1 LSSSPA
7 SLERRLVVAIGGVL
21 SVALAVFALALYLGF
36 GRALTN
42 EFDSRLV
49 DDAQGVADM
58 VEEHAEGPW
67 EVEGSLEEFER
78 NHGLLFFEAWMDDG
92 TALIRSPALGGRDL
106 PREYGKD
113 GPVDVV
119 LPNGHPGRA
128 YRGLLVTRRD
138 EDETGPRSGR
148 RLTVTV
154 ARGNRGLSAAKAA
167 LESLL
172 AGTVLLVLVL
182 SAIAVRIILRRGF
195 APAGRLA
202 HRLGSIDAAHLG
214 ERIAEDELPSE
225 LRAPVSKL
233 NELLARLEASFEK
246 ERRFSSDVSHELR
259 TPVAGIRSILEVA
272 VSRERSTAEYRAS
285 MLEAIAVVETL
296 SRLVDNLLTLARMEA
311 QAGNAV
317 RAEVVLADL
326 VNEVAASVRDR
337 LRVREITLENRVPAS
352 AVVVSDPERLRIVLS
367 NLVENAVEYTEVRG
381 SIVIASDPA
390 RDLVVEVRDSGP
402 PIPDADLAR
411 IFERFARLDPS
422 RQGSGAHVGIGLAI
436 VKSLCD
442 ALDFTVSARN
452 VGDGGV
458 AFRVERSARS

>member
-1 LSSSPA
+1 VSATPA

-21 SVALAVFALALYLGF
+21 SVAVAAFALALHVGF
-36 GRALTN
+36 GRALTK

-49 DDAQGVADM
+49 DDAQGIADM
-58 VEEHAEGPW
+58 VEEHTEGPW
-67 EVEGSLEEFER
+67 EVEGSPDEFER

-92 TALIRSPALGGRDL
+92 TVLIRSPALGGRDL

-119 LPNGHPGRA
+119 LPNGRAGRA

-138 EDETGPRSGR
+138 EGETGPRSGR

-172 AGTVLLVLVL
+172 AGTVLLVVVL

-202 HRLGSIDAAHLG
+202 HRLESIDASRLG

-225 LRAPVSKL
+225 LRAPVAKL
-233 NELLARLEASFEK
+233 NELLARLEVSFEK

-272 VSRERSTAEYRAS
+272 VSRERSAADYRAS

-296 SRLVDNLLTLARMEA
+296 SRLVDNLLTLARTEA
-311 QAGNAV
+311 QGRNAV
-317 RAEVVLADL
+317 TSEVVLHDL
-326 VNEVAASVRDR
+326 VDEVTESVRDR
-337 LRVREITLENRVPAS
+337 LQSREITLENRVPPS
-352 AVVVSDPERLRIVLS
+352 TVLVSDPGRLRIVLS
-367 NLVENAVEYTEVRG
+367 NLVENAAEYTERRG
-381 SIVIASDPA
+381 SIVIHSDLA
-390 RDLVVEVRDSGP
+390 RNLVLEVRDSGP
-402 PIPDADLAR
+402 PIPDSELER
-411 IFERFARLDPS
+411 IFERFSRLDPS
-422 RQGSGAHVGIGLAI
+422 RHGSGAHVGIGLAI

-442 ALDFTVSARN
+442 ALDFTVCARN
-452 VGDGGV
+452 DGDGWV
-458 AFRVERSARS
+458 AFRVERVVAS